1 MADLNI
7 PNLNIKPD
15 KYIFKKKLNLRR
27 KSKRRLFTES
37 FFLFILSVLLVYV
50 NYLIPNKNLLL
61 QNLPSTFN
69 KSFLLLIDLFSYL
82 YEIFLVIFIF
92 VSSFTALI
100 LMIGSINR
108 LFKVSKRKSKIVYK
122 LFQIGCIRPPLP
134 ESESSS
140 SYSVSSPN
148 NANMPSTIDE
158 RIIDKGK
165 IEVWIPMSIYSPIN

>member
-37 FFLFILSVLLVYV
+37 FFLFILSVLLVYI

-61 QNLPSTFN
+61 QNLPSTIN
-69 KSFLLLIDLFSYL
+69 KSFLLLIDLFSHL

-92 VSSFTALI
+92 FSSFTALM
-100 LMIGSINR
+100 LMAGSLYR
-108 LFKVSKRKSKIVYK
+108 LFRLSKRKSKQISYK
-122 LFQIGCIRPPLP
+122 
-134 ESESSS
+134 
-140 SYSVSSPN
+140 
-148 NANMPSTIDE
+148 
-158 RIIDKGK
+158 
-165 IEVWIPMSIYSPIN
+165 

>member
-1 MADLNI
+1 MVDLNI
-7 PNLNIKPD
+7 PNLNIKSD

-37 FFLFILSVLLVYV
+37 FFLFILSVLLVYI

-69 KSFLLLIDLFSYL
+69 KSFLLLIELFSYL

-100 LMIGSINR
+100 LMIGSLLSLIH
-108 LFKVSKRKSKIVYK
+108 I
-122 LFQIGCIRPPLP
+122 
-134 ESESSS
+134 
-140 SYSVSSPN
+140 
-148 NANMPSTIDE
+148 
-158 RIIDKGK
+158 
-165 IEVWIPMSIYSPIN
+165 

>member
-7 PNLNIKPD
+7 PNLNIKTD

-37 FFLFILSVLLVYV
+37 FLLFIFSALLVYI

-61 QNLPSTFN
+61 QNLPSAFN
-69 KSFLLLIDLFSYL
+69 KSFLLLIELFSNL

-100 LMIGSINR
+100 LMVGSFNR
-108 LFKVSKRKSKIVYK
+108 LFKVSKRKSKQIVYK
-122 LFQIGCIRPPLP
+122 
-134 ESESSS
+134 
-140 SYSVSSPN
+140 
-148 NANMPSTIDE
+148 
-158 RIIDKGK
+158 
-165 IEVWIPMSIYSPIN
+165 